1 MRRNI
6 IFAALCGLAAVVG
19 LALFLWSLPPSCRV
33 MVNTVAVTNDMAGT
47 RYATFRVANAG
58 RHTVTVAPSFLL
70 HNTTGQWRTNLIPP
84 ESVTLGTN
92 LMAASNPT
100 NRNASTLWR
109 AIPIGTNLW
118 GALPFHPRSKLLA
131 VHESF
136 EVTLPLPFDDRRWR
150 ASFWYIEIRPP
161 LNYALHDLFTKLF
174 KSIGFT
180 SSQNQTPLASTDW
193 QTR

>member
-19 LALFLWSLPPSCRV
+19 LALFLRSLPPSCRV
-33 MVNTVAVTNDMAGT
+33 TVNTVAATNDMAGT

-58 RHTVTVAPSFLL
+58 RHSVGVVPSFLL
-70 HNTTGQWRTNLIPP
+70 DNTSGQWRTNLIPP
-84 ESVTLGTN
+84 GAVTVGTN
-92 LMAASNPT
+92 LM
-100 NRNASTLWR
+100 
-109 AIPIGTNLW
+109 

-131 VHESF
+131 AQESF
-136 EVTLPLPFDDRRWR
+136 EVTLPLPFDDQRWR

-161 LNYALHDLFTKLF
+161 LNNALHEFF
-174 KSIGFT
+174 KSIGIT
-180 SSQNQTPLASTDW
+180 RSQNQTRLASTDW